1 MNTCFTEKNASRV
14 KVILRHAERRKI
26 FLLTFIICVLLSPS
40 GAVRVQAID
49 PVTIAILT
57 PVALKCAE
65 IAAPYVWRGLQNGG
79 RHMLKVSENIIDF
92 FRLPVGILQATLG
105 APFGLFSTGMK
116 NIVSGTLAPFSLTLN
131 VLLMPLAFSGMNLNS
146 T

>member
-1 MNTCFTEKNASRV
+1 MNICFTEQPGYQ
-14 KVILRHAERRKI
+14 RRRGPCK
-26 FLLTFIICVLLSPS
+26 FLVVLLIAGFFFVPIASPR
-40 GAVRVQAID
+40 ARAID

-57 PVALKCAE
+57 PIAIKGAE

-79 RHMLKVSENIIDF
+79 RHMLKVGENIIDM
-92 FRLPVGILQATLG
+92 FRFPVGFLQATIG
-105 APFGLFSTGMK
+105 APFGLFSAGMK

-131 VLLMPLAFSGMNLNS
+131 VLLIPLAFSGMNLNS

>member
-1 MNTCFTEKNASRV
+1 MNICFIEQSGHQTQRGACK
-14 KVILRHAERRKI
+14 
-26 FLLTFIICVLLSPS
+26 FLVVLLISGFFFAPIVSPQ
-40 GAVRVQAID
+40 VRAID

-57 PVALKCAE
+57 PIAIKGAE

-79 RHMLKVSENIIDF
+79 RHMLKLGENIIDM
-92 FRLPVGILQATLG
+92 FRFPVGFLQATIG
-105 APFGLFSTGMK
+105 APFGLFSAGMK

-131 VLLMPLAFSGMNLNS
+131 VLLIPLAFSGMNLNS